1 MQGLGGSKPGRVALA
16 LLLAALVALGGA
28 EAAAKKGKAK
38 STRKVA
44 PKPPPAAVWHV
55 ETPEG
60 NVLDSRQGDQPVN
73 PASVTKVATTLW
85 ALETLGPDHRFETR
99 FLARGT
105 VDRSTGTLHGDLL
118 VEGGGDP
125 DFHVENAMLV
135 LAELDR
141 LGIRRV
147 TGDLV
152 VDGSF
157 WMGWEDGSEGRQ
169 PDPQARGTLMGQRLK
184 TALQPRAWNKGTR
197 ATWQKTAPLVG
208 AGTRLPALT
217 IAGPARTSDPLP
229 ESTTLL
235 VVHRSR
241 PLVQTLRV
249 FNTYSNN
256 DIERIGDHMGGGADL
271 AAWLTERWQL
281 EPGTLRF
288 ETTSGLGVNR
298 ISPRLIVH
306 LLRDLSF
313 TAERLGLPLDEL
325 LPTSGCDP
333 GTVAA
338 FFPRLGTG
346 PYVASVTG
354 KTGTLITTDNG
365 VSVFAGIARTA
376 EGEQLFAVAVPNAR
390 GRLRAARRV
399 EEDFVLRL
407 VDRLGGPEARACAA
421 PLPSRLA
428 QTEIENPFVPRAR
441 ATPAE
446 AAERASVPGGTP

>member
-1 MQGLGGSKPGRVALA
+1 VQEIGCSKAGRVALVLA
-16 LLLAALVALGGA
+16 LTLLVAVGGA
-28 EAAAKKGKAK
+28 DAAARKTKRKPA
-38 STRKVA
+38 RKVV
-44 PKPPPAAVWHV
+44 PKPPPVAVWHV

-60 NVLDSRQGDQPVN
+60 NVLDSRQGDLPVN

-85 ALETLGPDHRFETR
+85 ALETLGPDRRFETR

-125 DFHVENAMLV
+125 DFHVENALLV

-141 LGIRRV
+141 IGVRRV
-147 TGDLV
+147 TGDLI
-152 VDGSF
+152 VDSRF

-169 PDPQARGTLMGQRLK
+169 PDPHARGALMSQRLK
-184 TALQPRAWNKGTR
+184 SALQPRSWTKWTR
-197 ATWQKTAPLVG
+197 AAWRQTAPLVG
-208 AGTRLPALT
+208 AAARDPALV
-217 IAGPARTSDPLP
+217 IAGQARTADPLP
-229 ESTTLL
+229 EPTTLL

-241 PLVQTLRV
+241 PLVQTLRA
-249 FNTYSNN
+249 FNAHSNN
-256 DIERIGDHMGGGADL
+256 DIERIGDHMGGGPDL
-271 AAWLTERWQL
+271 AAWLAERWHL

-306 LLRDLSF
+306 LVRDLSF

-325 LPTSGCDP
+325 LPTSGCDK
-333 GTVAA
+333 GTVAS
-338 FFPRLGTG
+338 FFPRLGKG

-376 EGEQLFAVAVPNAR
+376 EGEQIFAVAVPNAR

-421 PLPSRLA
+421 PLPDRLVM
-428 QTEIENPFVPRAR
+428 TEVENPFTPRAR
-441 ATPAE
+441 ATPAA
-446 AAERASVPGGTP
+446 AAERASVPGGAP

>member
-1 MQGLGGSKPGRVALA
+1 MQGFVSSRIGRVALVLA
-16 LLLAALVALGGA
+16 LAALVAVGGA
-28 EAAAKKGKAK
+28 EAATKKKQKPARKA
-38 STRKVA
+38 V

-60 NVLDSRQGDQPVN
+60 TVLDSRQGDVPVN

-85 ALETLGPDHRFETR
+85 ALETLGPDRRFETR

-152 VDGSF
+152 VDPAF

-169 PDPQARGTLMGQRLK
+169 ADPQVRATLMGQRLK
-184 TALQPRAWNKGTR
+184 SALQPRAWSKATR
-197 ATWQKTAPLVG
+197 ATWERTARE
-208 AGTRLPALT
+208 AGMPARVPALA
-217 IAGPARTSDPLP
+217 IAGAARAADPLP
-229 ESTTLL
+229 EPTTLL

-241 PLVQTLRV
+241 PLVQTLRH
-249 FNTYSNN
+249 FNAYSNN

-306 LLRDLSF
+306 LLRDLAF

-338 FFPRLGTG
+338 FFPRLGAG

-376 EGEQLFAVAVPNAR
+376 GGEQIFAVAVPNAR

-407 VDRLGGPEARACAA
+407 VDRVGGPEARACAA
-421 PLPSRLA
+421 PLPGRLA
-428 QTEIENPFVPRAR
+428 QIEVENPFVPRAR
-441 ATPAE
+441 AAPAE
-446 AAERASVPGGTP
+446 AAERASIPGGAP

>member
-1 MQGLGGSKPGRVALA
+1 VQGIGRSKLGRVAL
-16 LLLAALVALGGA
+16 LLALAALVALGGA
-28 EAAAKKGKAK
+28 EAATKKKRKSSRKA
-38 STRKVA
+38 V

-60 NVLDSRQGDQPVN
+60 TVLDSRQGDQLVN

-85 ALETLGPDHRFETR
+85 ALETLGPDRRFETR

-105 VDRSTGTLHGDLL
+105 LDRSTGTLRGDLL
-118 VEGGGDP
+118 VQGGGDP

-147 TGDLV
+147 TGDLI
-152 VDGSF
+152 VDYNF

-169 PDPQARGTLMGQRLK
+169 PDPAARGALMGQRLK
-184 TALQPRAWNKGTR
+184 SALQPRTWNKWAR
-197 ATWQKTAPLVG
+197 AEWQRTAAAVG
-208 AGTRLPALT
+208 AGARTPELT
-217 IAGPARTSDPLP
+217 IAGAARAADPLP
-229 ESTTLL
+229 EPTTLL
-235 VVHRSR
+235 AVHRSR
-241 PLVQTLRV
+241 PLVQTLRA
-249 FNTYSNN
+249 FNNHSNN

-306 LLRDLSF
+306 LVRDLAF
-313 TAERLGLPLDEL
+313 TAERLGLPVDEL
-325 LPTSGCDP
+325 LPTSGCDD

-365 VSVFAGIARTA
+365 VSVFAGIARTS
-376 EGEQLFAVAVPNAR
+376 EGEQIFAVAVPNAR

-407 VDRLGGPEARACAA
+407 VERQGGPEARACAA
-421 PLPSRLA
+421 PLPGRLA
-428 QTEIENPFVPRAR
+428 MSEVENPFVPRPR
-441 ATPAE
+441 VTPAE
-446 AAERASVPGGTP
+446 AAGHGAVPGGAP

>member
-1 MQGLGGSKPGRVALA
+1 MQGLGSSKIGRVALVLA
-16 LLLAALVALGGA
+16 LAVLVAVGGA
-28 EAAAKKGKAK
+28 DAATKKKRKPAK
-38 STRKVA
+38 KVA
-44 PKPPPAAVWHV
+44 PKPPPVAVWHV
-55 ETPEG
+55 ESPEG
-60 NVLDSRQGDQPVN
+60 NVLDSRQGDLAVN

-85 ALETLGPDHRFETR
+85 ALETLGPDRRFETR

-125 DFHVENAMLV
+125 DFHLENAMLV

-147 TGDLV
+147 TGDLI
-152 VDGSF
+152 VDHAF
-157 WMGWEDGSEGRQ
+157 WMGWEGGSEGRQ
-169 PDPQARGTLMGQRLK
+169 PDPQARAALMGQRLK
-184 TALQPRAWNKGTR
+184 SALQPRAWNKWTR
-197 ATWQKTAPLVG
+197 SVWQQTAPAAG
-208 AGTRLPALT
+208 AGGRTPVFT
-217 IAGPARTSDPLP
+217 IAGPARAADPLP
-229 ESTTLL
+229 EPTTLL
-235 VVHRSR
+235 AVHRSR
-241 PLVQTLRV
+241 PLVQTLRA
-249 FNTYSNN
+249 FNNHSNN

-298 ISPRLIVH
+298 ISSRLIVH

-313 TAERLGLPLDEL
+313 TAERLGLQLEQL
-325 LPTSGCDP
+325 LPTSGCDA

-346 PYVASVTG
+346 PYIASVTG

-376 EGEQLFAVAVPNAR
+376 EGEQIFAVVVPNAR

-421 PLPSRLA
+421 PLPGRLA
-428 QTEIENPFVPRAR
+428 MAEVENPFVPRPR
-441 ATPAE
+441 VTPAE
-446 AAERASVPGGTP
+446 AAGRGGVPGGAP

>member
-1 MQGLGGSKPGRVALA
+1 MQGFGRSKPGRVALVLALA
-16 LLLAALVALGGA
+16 LLVGLGGA
-28 EAAAKKGKAK
+28 EAATKKHKAK
-38 STRKVA
+38 SSRKAA
-44 PKPPPAAVWHV
+44 PKPPPVAVWHV

-60 NVLDSRQGDQPVN
+60 NVLDSRRGDELVN

-85 ALETLGPDHRFETR
+85 ALETLGPDRRFETR

-125 DFHVENAMLV
+125 DFQVENAMLV

-141 LGIRRV
+141 LGVRRV

-152 VDGSF
+152 VDSRF
-157 WMGWEDGSEGRQ
+157 WMGWEGGSEGRR
-169 PDPQARGTLMGQRLK
+169 PDAPTRGALMGQRLK
-184 TALQPRAWNKGTR
+184 SALLPRSWNKWNR
-197 ATWQKTAPLVG
+197 AAWQQTARE
-208 AGTRLPALT
+208 AGGSARLPVFV
-217 IAGPARTSDPLP
+217 IAGRSRAVDALP
-229 ESTTLL
+229 EPTTLL

-256 DIERIGDHMGGGADL
+256 DIERIGDHMGRGPEL
-271 AAWLTERWQL
+271 AAWLSERWQL
-281 EPGTLRF
+281 PPGELQF
-288 ETTSGLGVNR
+288 ETTSGLGINR

-306 LLRDLSF
+306 LLRDLAF

-338 FFPRLGTG
+338 FFPRLGAG

-354 KTGTLITTDNG
+354 KTGTLVTTDNG

-376 EGEQLFAVAVPNAR
+376 EGEQIFAVAVPNAR

-407 VDRLGGPEARACAA
+407 VDRLGGPEARACAT

-428 QTEIENPFVPRAR
+428 ETEVENAFAPRAR
-441 ATPAE
+441 VTPAE
-446 AAERASVPGGTP
+446 AAEHGTVPGGAM

>member
-1 MQGLGGSKPGRVALA
+1 VQEIGCSKGGRVALVLALA
-16 LLLAALVALGGA
+16 LLVAVGGA
-28 EAAAKKGKAK
+28 DAAARKTKQKPA
-38 STRKVA
+38 RKVV

-55 ETPEG
+55 ETAAG
-60 NVLDSRQGDQPVN
+60 NVLDSRLGDLPVN

-85 ALETLGPDHRFETR
+85 ALETLGPDRRFETR

-147 TGDLV
+147 TGDLI
-152 VDGSF
+152 VDAAF

-169 PDPQARGTLMGQRLK
+169 PDPKARAALMSQRLK
-184 TALQPRAWNKGTR
+184 SALQPRTWNKWTR
-197 ATWQKTAPLVG
+197 ATWRRTAPVAEG
-208 AGTRLPALT
+208 SARLPELT
-217 IAGPARTSDPLP
+217 IAGAARTADPLP
-229 ESTTLL
+229 EPTTLL

-241 PLVQTLRV
+241 PLVQTLRA
-249 FNTYSNN
+249 FNTFSNN
-256 DIERIGDHMGGGADL
+256 DIERVGDHMGGGADL

-298 ISPRLIVH
+298 VSPRLIVH

-313 TAERLGLPLDEL
+313 TADRLGLPLDEL
-325 LPTSGCDP
+325 LPTSGCDE

-338 FFPRLGTG
+338 FFPRLGSG
-346 PYVASVTG
+346 PYIASVTG

-376 EGEQLFAVAVPNAR
+376 EGEQIFAVAVPNAR

-421 PLPSRLA
+421 PLPDRLA
-428 QTEIENPFVPRAR
+428 MTEIENPFVPRPR
-441 ATPAE
+441 LTPAE
-446 AAERASVPGGTP
+446 AARRAAVPGGAP

>member
-1 MQGLGGSKPGRVALA
+1 VQGIGSSKPGRVALVLA
-16 LLLAALVALGGA
+16 LAVLAAVGGA
-28 EAAAKKGKAK
+28 EAAAKKHRTK
-38 STRKVA
+38 SARKVV

-60 NVLDSRQGDQPVN
+60 SVLDSRQGDLSVN

-85 ALETLGPDHRFETR
+85 ALETLGPDRRFETR

-125 DFHVENAMLV
+125 DFQVENALLV

-152 VDGSF
+152 VDAAF
-157 WMGWEDGSEGRQ
+157 WMGWEDGTEGRQ
-169 PDPQARGTLMGQRLK
+169 PDPQARGAQMSQRLK
-184 TALQPRAWNKGTR
+184 SALQPRSWSKWTR
-197 ATWQKTAPLVG
+197 AAWRQTALLAGSAAREPVLV
-208 AGTRLPALT
+208 
-217 IAGPARTSDPLP
+217 IAGAARTIDPLP
-229 ESTTLL
+229 EPTTLL

-241 PLVQTLRV
+241 PLVQTLRS

-325 LPTSGCDP
+325 LPTSGCDQ

-376 EGEQLFAVAVPNAR
+376 EGEQIFAIAVPNAR

-421 PLPSRLA
+421 PLPGRLA
-428 QTEIENPFVPRAR
+428 MTEIENPFVPRPR
-441 ATPAE
+441 VTPAE
-446 AAERASVPGGTP
+446 AAEHASVPGGAP